1 MRLGKKRC
9 PEVYV
14 SDFSGKIIKSSCF
27 IMQMMDGD
35 PLWKCDF
42 TPEEAARVQAE
53 KIGMLTKIHTI
64 KNDRYGY
71 RQSGLHPSWSE
82 ALKAMT
88 VNLISDCKNL
98 GYETEDGEK
107 FLKLIEKHEDVLRQA
122 PCRMV
127 NFDLWDSN
135 VLYDKGKLV
144 WIDPERGFW
153 GDPVPFFSFQPQAC
167 IWLLC

>member
-1 MRLGKKRC
+1 MKLGKKRC

-14 SDFSGKIIKSSCF
+14 SDFSGKIIKSSRF

-122 PCRMV
+122 PCQIRKM
-127 NFDLWDSN
+127 
-135 VLYDKGKLV
+135 K
-144 WIDPERGFW
+144 
-153 GDPVPFFSFQPQAC
+153 
-167 IWLLC
+167 